1 MLAADKSDLPHGGA
15 THAPQVASNDGRHPR
30 AAGHG
35 RQKASD
41 VAGIF
46 TDYESTFRFMVY
58 RRLQRELLGT
68 FSKQRKWVTRLWV
81 FAFIALEV
89 GLISITNSQG
99 FMEFELRINVLTN
112 LVGTLLLV
120 VLLYVVLQVVTVLR
134 WCILWIAV
142 GSIITLIIEPS
153 ERIKMRPM
161 TDATRGG
168 VASVIGGIT
177 ASMCI
182 LNILLWYHFNK
193 IYPVAVRDGRSSRW
207 PWLDLK
213 DVQRYFQIKPIAER
227 SGFYTY
233 HMRTLW
239 LPCWSKECT
248 FGYVGEVDEKG
259 RPHGLGTWQDD
270 AKHGECLQGVWE
282 HGRPVGPF
290 RASEYHSDY
299 RFANV
304 RVGFAH
310 NRAEDANDERWW
322 RPTFSETGLTWGV
335 ASLEQVIALLMAL
348 MTSDC
353 ER

>member
-15 THAPQVASNDGRHPR
+15 AHAPQVASNDGRHPR

-142 GSIITLIIEPS
+142 GSIITHIIEPS

-182 LNILLWYHFNK
+182 LNILLWYQFTT
-193 IYPVAVRDGRSSRW
+193 IDPGAVRDGRSSRW

-259 RPHGLGTWQDD
+259 RPHGLGTWQDA